1 MSKPIQRSRGVRG
14 SREVIRGGS
23 DDDDDAPNNRDAVER
38 LMKTQVA
45 ASTRNAYLQKQ
56 VQFIALLFEAFGL
69 GDESVLRQSFFVGF
83 PRFSASSV
91 EWRSCLRKKLEL
103 YAANDPPLDLSRL
116 TARLLGEMIL
126 KHFDGERQSL
136 SSVGQW
142 TAAVKDLFRS
152 FHVAIPPNYDAEVA
166 LLVNGYS
173 RDAAADRERNVV
185 GKDALPFD
193 LLCKISRAT
202 LTSESSDAIFA
213 HIFLLLQWNLM
224 CRSNNVE
231 LIHLAHLQWSEDRL
245 LVYFRKQ
252 KNDQNGTRSTE
263 PRSIYANPVKPEVCS
278 ILALGLFFV
287 LFPPRGGA
295 ELLFPG
301 KEQKQRFSK
310 SLSRVLK
317 SEGLLDY
324 VRELGFDPKS
334 FGTQSLRKGS
344 STFVSSGT
352 TDAPSQMAINLRA
365 GWTMTKIEKTYF
377 RFERAGDQYVGRTVA
392 GLPIHSAEFSILPP
406 LWNESSIA
414 AKDCIA
420 EVMGLCFPEI
430 AKESYTIVKNTMASV
445 VFHVDWLRKT
455 LPANHPLFSTRLFS
469 SFDVGLLRTHIVC
482 GLPSSDGDIQATG
495 VPTHVALKVELAKIK
510 DQQQALVQAVTE
522 FKSEFG
528 DTLRQ
533 GLNDF
538 AVSQG
543 HMTFDKFK
551 DLLDNHLNVLDVRM
565 REQLRSPKDVN
576 LPASV
581 VEANRQERK
590 TFMWGG
596 MLHLVPENF
605 EFPSVTAQQAFIL
618 WACGSVE
625 KDLPP
630 FRFLT
635 PHDMP
640 SKNVRKRLSDFR
652 TLMNILESGAKEGD
666 ACWPCDGSGKWKSSL
681 SPAEANAVFGTVGKL
696 ISVPEET
703 TKGRARR
710 MAQMLWSSHLKA
722 WQDHQKEIVVQSRR
736 KKRDRELE
744 SEVEVEVDGEE
755 LEEVVRKADFDV
767 SAAYER
773 LLEYSSSELNLYEN
787 IAIEGDG
794 ACLFRTAAV
803 QLNLARP
810 ERGQLSHER
819 IRLMCVEW
827 VLKKYGRSDA
837 DGLQAIGYK
846 GWDDWRDKMSQRD
859 YYGDELCVEAIT
871 ALFNVRILI
880 IFCGHN
886 APSHRFVGEEK
897 HPVVYF
903 GNVGDYHF
911 YSFRP
916 TAERKGQQRKRV
928 HKKNK

>member
-1 MSKPIQRSRGVRG
+1 MR
-14 SREVIRGGS
+14 
-23 DDDDDAPNNRDAVER
+23 
-38 LMKTQVA
+38 TQVA
-45 ASTRNAYLQKQ
+45 ASTRNSYLQKQ
-56 VQFIALLFEAFGL
+56 VQFIVLLYETFGL
-69 GDESVLRQSFFVGF
+69 GEESVLRRSFFVGF
-83 PRFSASSV
+83 PQFSASSN
-91 EWRSCLRKKLEL
+91 EWRGCLRKKLEL
-103 YAANDPPLDLSRL
+103 YVADDPPLDLSRL

-126 KHFDGERQSL
+126 KHFDGELQSL

-152 FHVAIPPNYDAEVA
+152 FRVAIPPNYDAEVA

-193 LLCKISRAT
+193 LMCKIARAT

-213 HIFLLLQWNLM
+213 HVFLLLQWNLM

-231 LIHLAHLQWSEDRL
+231 LIHLTHLQWSEDRL

-252 KNDQNGTRSTE
+252 KNDQNGMRSTE

-287 LFPPRGGA
+287 LFPPSGNA

-324 VRELGFDPKS
+324 VHELGFDPKS

-377 RFERAGDQYVGRTVA
+377 RFEKAGDQYVGRTVA

-406 LWNESSIA
+406 LWNESSGA
-414 AKDCIA
+414 AKECVA
-420 EVMGLCFPEI
+420 EVMGLCFPGI
-430 AKESYTIVKNTMASV
+430 AKEFYTIVKNTVASV
-445 VFHVDWLRKT
+445 VFHVNWLRNT
-455 LPANHPLFSTRLFS
+455 LPVNHPLFSTRLFS
-469 SFDVGLLRTHIVC
+469 SFDVGLLRSHIVC
-482 GLPSSDGDIQATG
+482 GLPTSDGDIQATG

-551 DLLDNHLNVLDVRM
+551 DLLDNHLNVLDERI
-565 REQLRSPKDVN
+565 QGQIRSAKDVD
-576 LPASV
+576 LSASV
-581 VEANRQERK
+581 LEANGQERK

-596 MLHLVPENF
+596 MLHLVPQDF
-605 EFPSVTAQQAFIL
+605 EFPSVTAHQAFIL
-618 WACGSVE
+618 WASGSVE
-625 KDLPP
+625 KNLPP

-640 SKNVRKRLSDFR
+640 SKNARKRLSDFR
-652 TLMNILESGAKEGD
+652 ALMNILENGAKEGD
-666 ACWPCDGSGKWKSSL
+666 ACWPRDESGKWKSSL
-681 SPAEANAVFGTVGKL
+681 SPAEANAVFGAVCKL
-696 ISVPEET
+696 ITVSEET

-736 KKRDRELE
+736 KKRDRESE
-744 SEVEVEVDGEE
+744 GEVEVEECVDREGVKG
-755 LEEVVRKADFDV
+755 VVRDADFDV
-767 SAAYER
+767 AAAYER
-773 LLEYSSSELNLYEN
+773 LLEYSSATLNLFEN
-787 IAIEGDG
+787 VAIEGDG

-803 QLNLARP
+803 QLNLTRP

-819 IRLMCVEW
+819 IRGMCVEW
-827 VLKKYGRSDA
+827 VLKKYGRTDS
-837 DGLQAIGYK
+837 DGLRAIGYK
-846 GWDDWRDKMSQRD
+846 GWKDWHDKMSQKD
-859 YYGDELCVEAIT
+859 HYGDELCIEAIA

-886 APSHRFVGEEK
+886 APSHRFVGEED

-916 TAERKGQQRKRV
+916 IDERKGRQRKRF
-928 HKKNK
+928 HGRRK